1 MVSAI
6 VGMLPL
12 GLGIALNPIAIVV
25 SILIVRR
32 PDPRRNAIAFVA
44 AWVLGLALLVVV
56 SAWILPNLAGVRR
69 DPPPALYSWV
79 WAGVGIVLLL
89 GAARARRD
97 RLEPG
102 KPTEA
107 RRWTGILSQGGI
119 IHVFAIGLFLS
130 MVSLRNLALL
140 AAAAAQ
146 VGQAGLALLET
157 AITIAVFVAA
167 SALGVALP
175 LVVRLVGGPR
185 ADALLER
192 WSDWLNLH
200 LGTMTAV
207 VLAAL
212 GLYLLGRG
220 IGTLVP
226 GAL

>member
-6 VGMLPL
+6 FGMLPL

-32 PDPRRNAIAFVA
+32 PEPRRNAIAFVS
-44 AWVLGLALLVVV
+44 AWVLGLALLVIA
-56 SAWILPNLAGVRR
+56 SARVLPSLAGVRR
-69 DPPPALYSWV
+69 DPPPALYSWIFV
-79 WAGVGIVLLL
+79 GVGIVLLL
-89 GAARARRD
+89 GAARD

-102 KPTEA
+102 EPTEA
-107 RRWTGILSQGGI
+107 RRWTGILSRGGI
-119 IHVFAIGLFLS
+119 VHVFAIGLFLS

-140 AAAAAQ
+140 AAAAAL
-146 VGQAGLALLET
+146 VGQLSLAALET
-157 AITIAVFVAA
+157 AIIVAVFVAA

-175 LVVRLVGGPR
+175 LVVSLVGGPR
-185 ADALLER
+185 AEMLLER
-192 WSDWLNLH
+192 WTDWLNLH

-207 VLAAL
+207 VMAAL

-220 IGTLVP
+220 IGALVP

>member
-6 VGMLPL
+6 FGMLPL

-32 PDPRRNAIAFVA
+32 PEPRRNAIAFVS
-44 AWVLGLALLVVV
+44 AWVLGLALLVIA
-56 SAWILPNLAGVRR
+56 SARVLPSLAGVRR
-69 DPPPALYSWV
+69 DPPPALYSWIFV
-79 WAGVGIVLLL
+79 GVGIVLLL

-97 RLEPG
+97 RPEPG
-102 KPTEA
+102 EPTEA
-107 RRWTGILSQGGI
+107 RRWTGILSRGGI
-119 IHVFAIGLFLS
+119 VHVFAIGLFLS

-140 AAAAAQ
+140 AAAAAL
-146 VGQAGLALLET
+146 VGQLSLAALET
-157 AITIAVFVAA
+157 AIIVAVFVAA

-175 LVVRLVGGPR
+175 LVVSLVGGPR
-185 ADALLER
+185 AEMLLER
-192 WSDWLNLH
+192 WTDWLNLH

-207 VLAAL
+207 VMAAL

-220 IGTLVP
+220 IGALVP

>member
-1 MVSAI
+1 
-6 VGMLPL
+6 
-12 GLGIALNPIAIVV
+12 PIAIVV

-69 DPPPALYSWV
+69 NPPSTLYAWIFV
-79 WAGVGIVLLL
+79 GVGIVLLL

-102 KPTEA
+102 EPTEA
-107 RRWTGILSQGGI
+107 RRWTGILSRGGI

-140 AAAAAQ
+140 AAAGAQ
-146 VGQAGLALLET
+146 VGQADLGPIET
-157 AITIAVFVAA
+157 AITVVIFVVA
-167 SALGVALP
+167 SAVGVALP
-175 LVVRLVGGPR
+175 VAVHFFGGPR
-185 ADALLER
+185 ADVLLER
-192 WSDWLNLH
+192 WSDWLNQR
-200 LGTMTAV
+200 LGTMTAA

-220 IGTLVP
+220 IATLVP
-226 GAL
+226 GSL